1 MSMVWFSKYGNLLG
15 ILNSNKKIKINL
27 LKKQF
32 ILNNNS
38 NFSINISKT
47 FIISKI
53 KNCRTLLYKYNK
65 KNHNE
70 FVAESI
76 KTLNSYIEEISISN
90 KIESIMGYEGNCAK
104 TYFQSI
110 NYFLPKDFKFKNRN
124 KNPPKDPFNSLLSF
138 GYTLLFYE
146 IYNNLEYLGIN
157 THVGFMHK
165 LRNDHPSL
173 VSDLMEE
180 FRSPIVDSI
189 IIAAVR
195 KNIFSLE
202 DFEYSKKN
210 GGVYLKNKSI
220 KKLITIFENKMNKEY
235 KYLNHKKTFRE
246 ILLHQSY
253 SLYKSIKSKNYELY
267 KGFIIR

>member
-1 MSMVWFSKYGNLLG
+1 MVWFSKYGNLLG

-104 TYFQSI
+104 IYFQSI

-189 IIAAVR
+189 I
-195 KNIFSLE
+195 LP
-202 DFEYSKKN
+202 
-210 GGVYLKNKSI
+210 
-220 KKLITIFENKMNKEY
+220 
-235 KYLNHKKTFRE
+235 
-246 ILLHQSY
+246 Q
-253 SLYKSIKSKNYELY
+253 
-267 KGFIIR
+267 